1 MTSDI
6 NWGTLQLFNNVQSFV
21 KEVLEDCLMIKD
33 VVTTFYFT
41 EKAGHEIYIQ
51 EDRNREGCGRNRIKC
66 SFSKMSLIRRW
77 AKSSIIPF
85 FFSPNGFSMY
95 TLTNKRF
102 LILGENP
109 HILELRKGGFGKSL
123 ISSSVFDYQMVKI

>member
-1 MTSDI
+1 MTSYI
-6 NWGTLQLFNNVQSFV
+6 NWGTLQLFNDVQSFV

-77 AKSSIIPF
+77 TKSSIIPF
-85 FFSPNGFSMY
+85 FFLDVFSMY
-95 TLTNKRF
+95 PLTDKRF

-109 HILELRKGGFGKSL
+109 HILELRKGGFGKNL
-123 ISSSVFDYQMVKI
+123 SSSSIFDYQMVKI